1 MADITIAW
9 DAANNRGDWV
19 LNPPVVTQTPI
30 VVASPQQFAV
40 GDGVATQF
48 ALVFSQ
54 SAISNVVAQIF
65 RNDWQGNQL
74 LYATPRT
81 NALGQSENLSASWTI
96 TRASLTQPGLKTL
109 RGALAYKLVEDSSA
123 TTTHFIQRTS
133 TGTFNSGDIACVSVF
148 VHAGERTQVRLG
160 TSASGGFAST
170 SIIADLNTQTPT
182 TFSGSPFAS
191 GVVALSAG
199 WFRVWCAVQAT
210 SSGAATVQCILANG
224 GTSSY
229 TGDGASGLYVDA
241 VQCELVSASA
251 PGPTSYVSCPTTAAV
266 TVTDYTMTSS
276 GALTLAVAP
285 LAGAVLS
292 WTGGYTLNAFQQGGY
307 LQTGDDIQTAILI
320 SIFSDRRAEA
330 DDVIPDGDDPRGWW
344 ADDDVP
350 IGSRMWLL
358 RRAKQTG
365 ETLQRA
371 YDYLAEALQWMVD
384 DGVVARF
391 DINAQWVRRSTL
403 GASIT
408 AYSPTGTILSKGQ
421 YAWAWTGIN

>member
-133 TGTFNSGDIACVSVF
+133 TGTFNI
-148 VHAGERTQVRLG
+148 GERRLRFDVNHRGLEHADAHDVFRIAVRVRSCRALG
-160 TSASGGFAST
+160 G
-170 SIIADLNTQTPT
+170 LV
-182 TFSGSPFAS
+182 S
-191 GVVALSAG
+191 GVVRSASDIERRGHCAMHSRQWRHVQLYRRRREWPVCRCRSVRTRVSVGARADELRLVPDDRCRNGHGLHDDIEWRADSRCCAACWRGPFMDRGLHAECISAGRLSA
-199 WFRVWCAVQAT
+199 
-210 SSGAATVQCILANG
+210 
-224 GTSSY
+224 
-229 TGDGASGLYVDA
+229 
-241 VQCELVSASA
+241 
-251 PGPTSYVSCPTTAAV
+251 
-266 TVTDYTMTSS
+266 
-276 GALTLAVAP
+276 
-285 LAGAVLS
+285 
-292 WTGGYTLNAFQQGGY
+292 
-307 LQTGDDIQTAILI
+307 
-320 SIFSDRRAEA
+320 DRR
-330 DDVIPDGDDPRGWW
+330 
-344 ADDDVP
+344 
-350 IGSRMWLL
+350 
-358 RRAKQTG
+358 
-365 ETLQRA
+365 
-371 YDYLAEALQWMVD
+371 
-384 DGVVARF
+384 
-391 DINAQWVRRSTL
+391 
-403 GASIT
+403 
-408 AYSPTGTILSKGQ
+408 
-421 YAWAWTGIN
+421 